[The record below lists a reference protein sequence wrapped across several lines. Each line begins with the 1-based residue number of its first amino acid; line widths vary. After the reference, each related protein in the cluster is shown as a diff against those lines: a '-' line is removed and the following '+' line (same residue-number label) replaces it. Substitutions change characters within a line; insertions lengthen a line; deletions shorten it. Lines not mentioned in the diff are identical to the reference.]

1 VLDWF
6 HITMRITVPGQFIK
20 GLVKLDAK
28 IGGDIERDLESVKW
42 YLRHGNV
49 VQALDWIKD
58 IYMLIWNF
66 EESYPKET
74 AGAVDLGRSAS
85 PLANRNENAQSRA
98 GEHVSPVQTSR
109 SNRPT
114 IGPKRREP
122 PEFYAPA
129 IA

>member
-28 IGGDIERDLESVKW
+28 IGGDIERELESVKW

-66 EESYPKET
+66 EESYPKKNSRCSGPRKERT
-74 AGAVDLGRSAS
+74 SSCRQE
-85 PLANRNENAQSRA
+85 RNAQSRA

-109 SNRPT
+109 S
-114 IGPKRREP
+114 KDRRSGRSGVSP
-122 PEFYAPA
+122 RIFYAPA